1 MDVIPESLQEIA
13 DGLGHA
19 GGVFDKMISLLD
31 SDETKP
37 ARELV
42 NQIDRVRFLTAQLR
56 QQLSAPE
63 RMGRKPSKNGSL
75 LGVFSLRVAM
85 PQGVSDYK
93 I

>member
-1 MDVIPESLQEIA
+1 MMDVIPESLQEIA

-56 QQLSAPE
+56 QQVTLAAA
-63 RMGRKPSKNGSL
+63 KAQQ
-75 LGVFSLRVAM
+75 F
-85 PQGVSDYK
+85 VSEVGE
-93 I
+93 

>member
-1 MDVIPESLQEIA
+1 MMDVIPESLQEIA

-42 NQIDRVRFLTAQLR
+42 NQIDRVRFLSAQLR
-56 QQLSAPE
+56 QQVTLAAA
-63 RMGRKPSKNGSL
+63 KAQQ
-75 LGVFSLRVAM
+75 F
-85 PQGVSDYK
+85 VSEVGK
-93 I
+93 

>member
-1 MDVIPESLQEIA
+1 MMDVIPESLQEIA

-56 QQLSAPE
+56 QQVTLAAA
-63 RMGRKPSKNGSL
+63 KAQQL
-75 LGVFSLRVAM
+75 
-85 PQGVSDYK
+85 VSEVGE
-93 I
+93 